1 MTGEASASPVAAK
14 TRLKEQLEKLRRELD
29 LALSEG
35 TDGRAL
41 GVLHARG
48 LDRLVAEPFEAAM
61 SRAQLRG
68 RAASAP
74 PVVLAAAGSYGRGA
88 VAMRSDADLCFVT
101 ASGGAARRDAE
112 AIAEAT
118 LYPLWDAGLSVGHQV
133 LGEDEAVELAHA
145 DLPTATAL
153 LDLRFVAGDA
163 PRLDALRER
172 AWRGLFNEAAL
183 PAFFA
188 RLEEERTAR
197 HARFGG
203 SVYLLEPDVKSGAGG
218 QRDLDAAHWIV
229 RARFKV
235 SNAGASGA
243 TRSAWQELVQL
254 GVLVT
259 REAVEIEA
267 AEELL
272 WKVRN
277 RLHAHAG
284 RRSDRLSFEAQETI
298 ALELGYGKASEERAT
313 AAERFMQDYYLKARA
328 VTRARER
335 LMNRAMPARRRG
347 RPLEVELG
355 DGVRLFDG
363 QVSVAVAELAAD
375 PALALRMYKV
385 ALRENAQ
392 VLPFAR
398 DEVARA
404 AADPH
409 FCARLRESKEAA
421 DTFVE
426 LICSVPDAPTR
437 RGSIAGE
444 LHDVGLLLA
453 MVPEFQPVTGRVH
466 HDVYH
471 VYTVDVHSVAAVD
484 ALRGLARGELAQ
496 EYPLATRL
504 AAEIARPRPLFLATL
519 LHDVGKGYPDASGSR
534 KNHSQSGAEIC
545 DHLLPRLGFTPAEV
559 AHTRLLV
566 SQHLTMYHT
575 ATRRDL
581 DDPATVDEFSRVVG
595 NREALRDLYLLTIV
609 DITTT
614 SPTAMNSWKARMLDE
629 LYFATDEHLSQLP
642 SDARPGR
649 GRALDEA
656 AERELSP
663 EARDFLRSMPER
675 YALSHPVDSI
685 VEHAAV
691 ARARGDRPVHAALVP
706 SRRPEVAELCVV
718 ASDRPGLLARIAA
731 AITAGRLEVLAAQV
745 YSRTP
750 DATAEPTDA
759 EAVDLFWVRD
769 RSDGAPAVERAM
781 PRLLRDLDEVAWGGE
796 GSSPTTLLRRARV
809 GSASRVARAAQS
821 PAVLIPTSS
830 STTARHRSTHRRRGL
845 RQGPTGAPLHARP
858 RVSHPRPQHRHE
870 QDQHRGGARGRRL
883 LRRRARWLEDRG
895 GRAKS
900 ASARCAP
907 RSAARARRR
916 HLTVGCAHPR
926 CCAGPV
932 RSYSPWPLR
941 AWCRWWSRGRRAPM
955 MRIPPRPR
963 RSSRCT

>member
-1 MTGEASASPVAAK
+1 MNDAVSEGK
-14 TRLKEQLEKLRRELD
+14 TRLKEQLGKLRRELD

-35 TDGRAL
+35 TDGRDL
-41 GVLHARG
+41 GILHARG
-48 LDRLVAEPFEAAM
+48 LDRLVADPFEAAM
-61 SRAQLRG
+61 AQAHVRG
-68 RAASAP
+68 RAASEP

-88 VAMRSDADLCFVT
+88 VALRSDADLCFVT
-101 ASGGAARRDAE
+101 ASGGAARREAE

-118 LYPLWDAGLSVGHQV
+118 LYPLWDAGLSVGHQI
-133 LGEDEAVELAHA
+133 LGEDEAIDLAHA

-153 LDLRFVAGDA
+153 LDLRLVAGAA
-163 PRLDALRER
+163 PRLEALLER
-172 AWRGLFNEAAL
+172 AWRGLFTEAAL
-183 PAFFA
+183 PAFFE
-188 RLEEERTAR
+188 RLEEERAAR

-229 RARFKV
+229 RSRFKV
-235 SNAGASGA
+235 KNGGPSRG
-243 TRSAWQELVQL
+243 AWQELVQL

-259 REAVEIEA
+259 REALEIEA

-298 ALELGYGKASEERAT
+298 ALELGYGKSSEERAT

-347 RPLEVELG
+347 RPLEVDLG
-355 DGVRLFDG
+355 GGVRLFDG
-363 QVSVAVAELAAD
+363 QVSVSVAELAAD
-375 PALALRMYKV
+375 PALAFRMYKA

-404 AADPH
+404 AADPS

-421 DTFVE
+421 ASFVE

-466 HDVYH
+466 HDIYH

-484 ALRGLARGELAQ
+484 ALRSLARGELAQ

-545 DHLLPRLGFTPAEV
+545 DRLLPRLGFTAAEV
-559 AHTRLLV
+559 AHARLLV
-566 SQHLTMYHT
+566 SQHLSMYHT

-581 DDPATVDEFSRVVG
+581 DDPATVEEFSRVVG

-649 GRALDEA
+649 GRALDES
-656 AERELSP
+656 AESELSP

-675 YALSHPVDSI
+675 YALSHAPGSI
-685 VEHAAV
+685 TAHAAV
-691 ARARGDRPVHAALVP
+691 AAARGDRAVHAELVP
-706 SRRPEVAELCVV
+706 SFRQEFAELCVV
-718 ASDRPGLLARIAA
+718 AVDRPGLLARIAA
-731 AITAGRLEVLAAQV
+731 AITAGRLEVLAAHV

-750 DATAEPTDA
+750 VPGAAVGAEAAPA

-781 PRLLRDLDEVAWGGE
+781 PRLLRDLDAVCRGEVEPDALLAERASGG
-796 GSSPTTLLRRARV
+796 
-809 GSASRVARAAQS
+809 SRWRERPS
-821 PAVLIPTSS
+821 PAVDPEVVLDNRASDRHTVVEVFAKDRPGLLYTLARAFRTLGLTIATSKIN
-830 STTARHRSTHRRRGL
+830 T
-845 RQGPTGAPLHARP
+845 
-858 RVSHPRPQHRHE
+858 E
-870 QDQHRGGARGRRL
+870 GARVADVFYVAELDGSKIAGGERSRIVREAL
-883 LRRRARWLEDRG
+883 LEAIGANGAGALPDG
-895 GRAKS
+895 MSTPSIVPPAPS
-900 ASARCAP
+900 ASHVTR
-907 RSAARARRR
+907 
-916 HLTVGCAHPR
+916 
-926 CCAGPV
+926 
-932 RSYSPWPLR
+932 
-941 AWCRWWSRGRRAPM
+941 
-955 MRIPPRPR
+955 
-963 RSSRCT
+963 

>member
-1 MTGEASASPVAAK
+1 MTEGRSHADETSPDRGANPSRSKVKEALA
-14 TRLKEQLEKLRRELD
+14 RLRRDLD

-35 TDGRAL
+35 TDGRDL
-41 GVLHARG
+41 GILHARG
-48 LDRLVAEPFEAAM
+48 LDRLVSEVFEAAM
-61 SRAQLRG
+61 TKAQGRG
-68 RAASAP
+68 RSSSAAP
-74 PVVLAAAGSYGRGA
+74 PVALAAAGSYGRGA
-88 VAMRSDADLCFVT
+88 VALRSDADLCFIT
-101 ASGGAARRDAE
+101 ASGGAARREAE

-118 LYPLWDAGLSVGHQV
+118 LYPLWDAGLSVGHQI
-133 LGEDEAVELAHA
+133 LGEGEAIEIAHA
-145 DLPTATAL
+145 DLATATEL
-153 LDLRFVAGDA
+153 LDLRLVAGDA
-163 PRLDALRER
+163 VRLEGLLER
-172 AWRGLFNEAAL
+172 AWRGLFTEAAL
-183 PAFFA
+183 PTFFE
-188 RLEEERTAR
+188 RLEEERAAR

-229 RARFKV
+229 RARFKMGNDV
-235 SNAGASGA
+235 AH
-243 TRSAWQELVQL
+243 RRWQELVQL

-259 REAVEIEA
+259 REALEIEA

-298 ALELGYGKASEERAT
+298 ALELGYGRGEERAT

-355 DGVRLFDG
+355 AGVRLFDG

-375 PALALRMYKV
+375 PSLAFRMYQA

-404 AADPH
+404 AADPAW
-409 FCARLRESKEAA
+409 CARLRESREAA
-421 DTFVE
+421 EAFVE
-426 LICSVPDAPTR
+426 LVCSVPDAPTR

-466 HDVYH
+466 HDIYH

-484 ALRGLARGELAQ
+484 ALRSLARGELAQ
-496 EYPLATRL
+496 EYPLGTRL

-545 DHLLPRLGFTPAEV
+545 DRLLPRLGFTAAEV
-559 AHTRLLV
+559 AQARLLV
-566 SQHLTMYHT
+566 SHHLTMYHT
-575 ATRRDL
+575 ASRRDL
-581 DDPATVDEFSRVVG
+581 DDPATVEEFSRVVG

-649 GRALDEA
+649 ARALDEA
-656 AERELSP
+656 AEASLP
-663 EARDFLRSMPER
+663 AEAREFLRSMPER
-675 YALSHPVDSI
+675 YALSHS
-685 VEHAAV
+685 VEAIRAHAAV
-691 ARARGDRPVHAALVP
+691 AAARGDRPVHVARVP
-706 SRRPEVAELCVV
+706 SLRPEVAELCVV
-718 ASDRPGLLARIAA
+718 AEDRPGLLARIAA

-745 YSRTP
+745 YSRP
-750 DATAEPTDA
+750 RESATNGERA

-769 RSDGAPAVERAM
+769 RSDGVPAVERAM
-781 PRLLRDLDEVAWGGE
+781 PRLIRDLDALCRGQIEPDALLAERASGG
-796 GSSPTTLLRRARV
+796 
-809 GSASRVARAAQS
+809 SRWRERPS
-821 PAVLIPTSS
+821 PAVHPEVVLDNRASDRHTVVEVFAKDRPGLLYTLARAFRTLGLSIATSKIN
-830 STTARHRSTHRRRGL
+830 T
-845 RQGPTGAPLHARP
+845 
-858 RVSHPRPQHRHE
+858 E
-870 QDQHRGGARGRRL
+870 GARVADVFYVAELDGSKIAAGDRSRQVREAL
-883 LRRRARWLEDRG
+883 LVAIGE
-895 GRAKS
+895 K
-900 ASARCAP
+900 
-907 RSAARARRR
+907 
-916 HLTVGCAHPR
+916 
-926 CCAGPV
+926 
-932 RSYSPWPLR
+932 
-941 AWCRWWSRGRRAPM
+941 
-955 MRIPPRPR
+955 
-963 RSSRCT
+963 